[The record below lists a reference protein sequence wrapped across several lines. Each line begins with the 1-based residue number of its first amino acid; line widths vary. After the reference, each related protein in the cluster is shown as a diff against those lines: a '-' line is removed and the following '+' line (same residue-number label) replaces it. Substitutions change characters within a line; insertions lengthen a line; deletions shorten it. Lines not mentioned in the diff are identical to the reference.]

1 MSPVQ
6 ILTQTYYVKVNKVKK
21 MELNELSIKL
31 ASFETEGANFESF
44 LITNQGEQEV
54 LQVIVDGN
62 DELPIFVTQTQEQLL
77 CISYLFDESEVKA
90 DLRHELNEALLRLN
104 VPIPLSAFA
113 KIDHQYAI
121 FGALAVTSS
130 FDEITHE
137 LVTLADN
144 AIDALDAVSTYLNE

>member
-1 MSPVQ
+1 
-6 ILTQTYYVKVNKVKK
+6 

-44 LITNQGEQEV
+44 LIANPGEQDV

-77 CISYLFDESEVKA
+77 CISYLFDEDEVKSE
-90 DLRHELNEALLRLN
+90 LRNELNETLLHLN

-113 KIDHQYAI
+113 KIDNKYAI
-121 FGALAVTSS
+121 FGFLLIHRDGTVGKFISR
-130 FDEITHE
+130 
-137 LVTLADN
+137 
-144 AIDALDAVSTYLNE
+144 

>member
-1 MSPVQ
+1 
-6 ILTQTYYVKVNKVKK
+6 

-31 ASFETEGANFESF
+31 ASFETEGAKFESF
-44 LITNQGEQEV
+44 LIANPGEQDV

-77 CISYLFDESEVKA
+77 CISYLFDEDEVNSE
-90 DLRHELNEALLRLN
+90 LRNELNETLLRLN

-113 KIDHQYAI
+113 KIDNKYAI
-121 FGALAVTSS
+121 FGALSVNSS
-130 FDEITHE
+130 LDDITHE

-144 AIDALDAVSTYLNE
+144 AIDALEAVTLYLND